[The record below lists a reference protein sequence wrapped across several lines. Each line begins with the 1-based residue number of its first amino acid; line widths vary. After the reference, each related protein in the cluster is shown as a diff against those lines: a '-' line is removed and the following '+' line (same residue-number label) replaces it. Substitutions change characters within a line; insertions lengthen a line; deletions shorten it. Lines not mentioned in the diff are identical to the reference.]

1 METVLNLLL
10 IRFGIIVGV
19 VVLAALVLFGIAVA
33 LRRHGRDG
41 TLRRHADRARRYA
54 APAVADAARDLARGR
69 RVGLGTTAARAAGRY
84 LTDRAAGRYLA
95 DRNNRSGDG
104 DRR

>member
-1 METVLNLLL
+1 METVLDLLL

-33 LRRHGRDG
+33 LKRRGRDD

-54 APAVADAARDLARGR
+54 APMVADAARDLARGR
-69 RVGLGTTAARAAGRY
+69 RAGLGATAARAAGRY
-84 LTDRAAGRYLA
+84 LSDRYQA
-95 DRNNRSGDG
+95 DRNTRSSDG
-104 DRR
+104 GRR